1 MNQRKPFNIMLSIL
15 EELPNIKPYD
25 LDYDEDDEDYEYDD
39 DLTLEFTIELGYMNF
54 ELLKHFFGVEEEPIH
69 ILDNTFENPN
79 NRLMKYIFENPN
91 YLGFITVKYYW
102 GNTMIYVGGIYL
114 TDCCLYW
121 DDELPPSIIC
131 KYLLQLNT
139 YYLEEK
145 LNIQDELESLIIHR
159 NHKHYTRQL
168 LNKKLSG
175 NILDEIMKFI

>member
-1 MNQRKPFNIMLSIL
+1 MNQRKPFNIMSSIL
-15 EELPNIKPYD
+15 EELPNIKRYG
-25 LDYDEDDEDYEYDD
+25 LDYDYEEDDDDD
-39 DLTLEFTIELGYMNF
+39 DLTLEFTIELGYMNL
-54 ELLKHFFGVEEEPIH
+54 EILKYFFGVEEEPIN
-69 ILDNTFENPN
+69 INIFENHN
-79 NRLMKYIFENPN
+79 KRLMKYIVENPD
-91 YLGFITVKYYW
+91 YWGFITIKYYC
-102 GNTMIYVGGIYL
+102 GDVMIYMGGIYL
-114 TDCCLYW
+114 TNCCLYW
-121 DDELPPSIIC
+121 DDELPMPIIC